1 MLLEK
6 KDLPKTKT
14 QPINIFKDDKIYS
27 FDRDSSYV
35 EITRMSE
42 KISDSTFAID
52 NKTMDVIKSFDN
64 PEIEYNEDSKELL
77 IKKGKMKFKAKTFEY
92 QLPQFN
98 LENLQECK
106 VDVEKLKIA
115 RKFTATVETRPI
127 LTSVCLKPNGT
138 LYASD
143 SYVAFRHF
151 NGVCEEKGINIPNT
165 FIDLLN
171 GLNGAI
177 LIRFNDYCVVA
188 EDDNHLFIGKLIV
201 GEFPKLDRMM
211 SANGNEITYNYD
223 ELKDCCTFANKVG
236 KGNDN
241 SGVIICKFE
250 NDRFKAFGLSE
261 FESELICEKIKDFK
275 VYITIERLQLL
286 LDVANEKEKITIQN
300 AGLTYPI
307 YYQKNNDTFVI
318 TPIRSDL

>member
-14 QPINIFKDDKIYS
+14 QPINVFNGTKIYS
-27 FDRDSSYV
+27 FDRDTTYV
-35 EITRMSE
+35 EITKINE
-42 KISDSTFAID
+42 KVSDTVFAID
-52 NKTMDVIKSFDN
+52 NKTMDVIKSFDS
-64 PEIEYNEDSKELL
+64 PEIEYKEDSRELL

-98 LENLQECK
+98 LENLQECE

-115 RKFTATVETRPI
+115 RKFTASVETRPI

-151 NGVCEEKGINIPNT
+151 KGVCEEKGINIPNS

-171 GLNGAI
+171 GLNGI
-177 LIRFNDYCVVA
+177 ISVRFNDFCVVA
-188 EDDNHLFIGKLIV
+188 KDDNHIFVGRLIA

-211 SANGNEITYNYD
+211 TAKGNFITFNFEEVKKIYTY
-223 ELKDCCTFANKVG
+223 ANKVG
-236 KGNDN
+236 KGNESN
-241 SGVIICKFE
+241 GTIICKLE
-250 NDRFKAFGLSE
+250 NDRFKAFGSSE
-261 FESELICEKIKDFK
+261 FESELSCEYEEQYKF
-275 VYITIERLQLL
+275 YITIEKLQLL
-286 LDVANEKEKITIQN
+286 LDVADGSETITVQNE
-300 AGLTYPI
+300 GLTTPI
-307 YYQKNNDTFVI
+307 YYSKNNDTFVI
-318 TPIRSDL
+318 TPIRSEL